1 MNDTKNIYAIFGITN
16 ANFFNINIEKDI
28 PKFIQPYTVECLSDE
43 IAVRCNAT
51 ALDFFNKVHERLEN
65 GDVRGAY
72 NIFGKHLNEP
82 KENCLGYASSTNGKG
97 LNELAYY
104 AMKQILDK
112 PFLVGEIKQIADL
125 QLYVE
130 QIMQDRISDIYTNV
144 TRKVLNDYT
153 IEQCRLYNMTHLLQ
167 EREFGPY
174 WDVETHQW
182 ITNSR
187 QTMLVINNKPIL
199 LTPKAFLKGSFGPY
213 KMYRNV
219 LLTEW
224 IKQDLLKNESSLI
237 RERKNGEKYITK
249 KEKDKEVRKTGFI
262 PSKSEMVS
270 FASIHLNATEVF
282 RKILEEYRNRK
293 KKI

>member
-1 MNDTKNIYAIFGITN
+1 MDNTKNIYTIFGITN
-16 ANFFNINIEKDI
+16 ADFFNINIEKDL
-28 PKFIQPYTVECLSDE
+28 PKFIQPYTVEYLSDE
-43 IAVRCNAT
+43 IALRCNAT
-51 ALDFFNKVHERLEN
+51 ALDFFNKVHEQLEK

-72 NIFGKHLNEP
+72 NLFGRYLNEP
-82 KENCLGYASSTNGKG
+82 KENCLGYANSTNGKG

-130 QIMQDRISDIYTNV
+130 KIMQDRISDIYTNV

-167 EREFGPY
+167 ERKFGPY

-182 ITNSR
+182 ITDTK
-187 QTMLVINNKPIL
+187 QIMLVINDKSIL

-213 KMYRNV
+213 KMYRNI

-224 IKQDLLKNESSLI
+224 INQDLRKNESSLI
-237 RERKNGEKYITK
+237 RERKNGEKYISKT
-249 KEKDKEVRKTGFI
+249 EKDKEVRKTGFI
-262 PSKSEMVS
+262 PSKSEMVA
-270 FASIHLNATEVF
+270 FASSHSNVTDGF
-282 RKILEEYRNRK
+282 RRILEEHRNRK
-293 KKI
+293 KNK